1 MSGVR
6 HVINWK
12 KLNERRTPGCEKRM
26 TLFGQN
32 YMYLKYNIIV
42 VGAGGTGGNLIPWLG
57 RFLRFWNRNEGG
69 VSKDWCLTIVD
80 GDKVE
85 GKNLARQPFVDFD
98 EQQPK
103 AFCLKE
109 GLVDC
114 LGLADSSVSA
124 YCRYIDTEND
134 LLEAIHA
141 ENSKERDGEIDVLI
155 GAVDNHKA
163 RQVMHNFFY
172 NSSSCVYIDA
182 ANEFDYGEICV
193 GVRLGGKN
201 IAPPR
206 AYYFPEVLTDKS
218 PSASE
223 TSCGVINESAPQHI
237 VTNLLSAV
245 HTFSIVTKLLQD
257 DVVEGGILTF
267 NTDHYSRFER
277 FTKRCPSRKRVM
289 EYVEE

>member
-1 MSGVR
+1 M
-6 HVINWK
+6 
-12 KLNERRTPGCEKRM
+12 RM
-26 TLFGQN
+26 TLSGRN

-42 VGAGGTGGNLIPWLG
+42 VGAGGTGGNLIKELG
-57 RFLRFWNRNEGG
+57 RFLRFWNKNEGE
-69 VSKDWCLTIVD
+69 VSKDWRLTIVD

-85 GKNLARQPFVDFD
+85 EKNLARQPFGDFD

-114 LGLADSSVSA
+114 LGLPDASVSA

-134 LLEAIHA
+134 LLEAIH
-141 ENSKERDGEIDVLI
+141 EEHIQGRDGEIDVLI
-155 GAVDNHKA
+155 GCVDNHRA

-172 NSSSCVYIDA
+172 ESSSCVYIDA

-193 GVRLGGKN
+193 GVRLSGKN

-223 TSCGVINESAPQHI
+223 TSCGVVNVSAPQHM

-245 HTFSIVTKLLQD
+245 HTLSIVTKLLQD
-257 DVVEGGILTF
+257 DIVEGGVLTF

-277 FTKRCPSRKRVM
+277 FAKRCPSKKAVM
-289 EYVEE
+289 EHAGD